1 MTTRKSRDIDLGFV
15 AEALPSFIQEATE
28 QVEQIEQ
35 LLLEL
40 EEHPGDRDKLDALFR
55 CAHTVKG
62 SAGIF
67 GLDRIVAFT
76 HDVETLLDRLREGR
90 IELDLQVSTLL
101 LQCNDQIRLLI
112 TQAADAQA
120 ESAEQRDHRADL
132 STRLQGLLGTLDGA
146 VPAPASA
153 APELADTGAVPRW
166 HLCAAFGPDTFR
178 NGMDP
183 LSVLA
188 YLDTLGEIHGICC
201 DTDAVPP
208 LDALDPENCHGAFQF
223 TLDSTASREEIEGA
237 FAFVRDDCTLR
248 ITAPGAPVSHF
259 QALIDAMPD
268 RPRLGE
274 MLVAIGAVTREALDG
289 SLAAHAAMQAAS
301 RADSEAGAPPP
312 RLGEVLQARTGI
324 DPKIIEAVVVKQDR
338 MAAEAG
344 ERSPRKAGG
353 KERES
358 GPADEHRYI
367 RVQADRLDAV
377 INLLGELVTAG
388 AGAAMLSRQTRQ
400 GSLIEAH
407 VHMGRLIEEIRNGT
421 LQLRMVPIGETFSR
435 FRRVVRDTAAQLGK
449 EVALE
454 ILGGETELD
463 KSMVERIVDPLMH
476 LVRNSLDHGLEP
488 ADERLASGKA
498 GTGTLMLSAR
508 HESGTI
514 LITIED
520 DGRGISRDKVL
531 QRAWQRG
538 LVEPGVTPAD
548 AEILQLIFAPGFSTA
563 EQVTNLSGRGV
574 GMDVVKRNIEA
585 LRGSVAVHSIEGRG
599 TQIQIRLPLT
609 LAIIDGFLVSAAQS
623 RFVLPLASV
632 VEVIEGRR
640 ASVDHPDDG
649 LGDPGSNEHGRRC
662 VELRGE
668 LLPVIDL
675 RTLYDLDAPPAE
687 LPSIVVVRGHA
698 GTYGIEVDA
707 LMGQHQTVIKPLGP
721 IFRSLRGISGSSILG
736 NGEVALILDVQALGQ
751 LAERTPPPNTSS
763 TTARRRPTL
772 VAVMPHPA
780 ESARTQTEGQHP

>member
-1 MTTRKSRDIDLGFV
+1 MTKKKSRDIDLGFV
-15 AEALPSFIQEATE
+15 AEALPAFIQEATE

-35 LLLEL
+35 LLLAL
-40 EEHPGDRDKLDALFR
+40 EEAPGDRDKLDALFR

-90 IELDLQVSTLL
+90 AELDLQVSTLL

-112 TQAADAQA
+112 TQAADEQA
-120 ESAEQRDHRADL
+120 ESADQIDHRADL
-132 STRLQGLLGTLDGA
+132 STRLKAMLAALDDG
-146 VPAPASA
+146 VPASA
-153 APELADTGAVPRW
+153 EAAAVRQDSPEAAAALPRW
-166 HLCAAFGPDTFR
+166 HLCTTFGPDTFR

-183 LSVLA
+183 LSVLS
-188 YLDTLGEIHGICC
+188 YLDTLGDVHAICC
-201 DTDAVPP
+201 DTEAVPP
-208 LDALDPENCHGAFQF
+208 LDRIDPESCHGAFQF
-223 TLDSTASREEIEGA
+223 TFDSTASRAEIEAA

-248 ITAPGAPVSHF
+248 LTAPGTPVSHF
-259 QALIDAMPD
+259 KALIDAMPE

-274 MLVAIGAVTREALDG
+274 ILVAIGAVTREELDLCLG
-289 SLAAHAAMQAAS
+289 EQAAMKTAS
-301 RADSEAGAPPP
+301 SDDTP
-312 RLGEVLQARTGI
+312 RLGEMLQVRTGVDPQVI
-324 DPKIIEAVVVKQDR
+324 DAAVVKQKQLSGD
-338 MAAEAG
+338 AAD
-344 ERSPRKAGG
+344 RKA
-353 KERES
+353 
-358 GPADEHRYI
+358 GPADEQRYI

-407 VHMGRLIEEIRNGT
+407 LNMGRLIEEIRNGT

-449 EVALE
+449 DVALE
-454 ILGGETELD
+454 IQGGETELD

-476 LVRNSLDHGLEP
+476 LVRNSLDHGLENA
-488 ADERLASGKA
+488 ADRIAAGKSA
-498 GTGTLMLSAR
+498 TGTLMLSAR
-508 HESGTI
+508 HESGTV

-520 DGRGISRDKVL
+520 DGRGIARDKVL

-538 LVEPGVTPAD
+538 LVEPGVTPSD
-548 AEILQLIFAPGFSTA
+548 AEILHLIFAPGFSTA

-585 LRGSVAVHSIEGRG
+585 LRGSVTVHSVAGRG

-640 ASVDHPDDG
+640 ASVDQAGLARLDDAG
-649 LGDPGSNEHGRRC
+649 ELAGDSGRRC

-668 LLPVIDL
+668 MLPVIDL
-675 RTLYDLDAPPAE
+675 RTLYDLEAPPAE
-687 LPSIVVVRGHA
+687 LPSIVVVKGQM
-698 GTYGIEVDA
+698 GTFGIVVDA

-751 LAERTPPPNTSS
+751 LAERTPPPPG
-763 TTARRRPTL
+763 ARRRPGPTAVP
-772 VAVMPHPA
+772 VATA
-780 ESARTQTEGQHP
+780 ERP